1 MKIISKLVNLKKIF
15 KKFRNI
21 TGFEEHLGTAASI
34 KCYFDKINLK
44 QSELCTTS
52 SFKILASK
60 RKYENNIRNCEAQKN
75 IFKIFHVYNV
85 YVHAFAI

>member
-1 MKIISKLVNLKKIF
+1 M
-15 KKFRNI
+15 RNI
-21 TGFEEHLGTAASI
+21 TDFEEHLGTAASI
-34 KCYFDKINLK
+34 KCYFDKISLK
-44 QSELCTTS
+44 QSGLCTTS

-60 RKYENNIRNCEAQKN
+60 RKYENNIKNCEAQKN